1 MQITRFCLGLKWTF
15 ISYVADIM
23 QAFLSLLLLYC
34 MLVCVCGTLGF
45 LQPNPCCLQR
55 VLPLRS
61 WSFASRHRC
70 SSPPVCRGLIYCY
83 MPSLILLPLE
93 RRKNSDIWKRLVGK
107 AISDHSV
114 PADHTQL
121 TRGSETLALFEPLTS
136 LQLKWRSLGYFSPLV
151 LSSAFMG
158 EWRARALPA
167 RDIRRLWRCLRVMGL
182 S

>member
-61 WSFASRHRC
+61 RPASSFVPTCVSC
-70 SSPPVCRGLIYCY
+70 SC
-83 MPSLILLPLE
+83 ILLSAFSHPSSS
-93 RRKNSDIWKRLVGK
+93 RKKKISDIWKRLVGK

-167 RDIRRLWRCLRVMGL
+167 RDIRRLWRRLRVMGL